1 MEFDRRAA
9 MMGGIGLLAGAAV
22 APRAFALDNPLTDL
36 FEGAEDFLVASD
48 AYIYGYP
55 LVTMEMTRRVM
66 TNVAESVGTRAPMGR
81 LIKASV
87 LPGRPHTVTSP
98 PPNADTLY
106 TDRLPRRRSPS
117 PGCSAFPT

>member
-1 MEFDRRAA
+1 

-22 APRAFALDNPLTDL
+22 VPRAFALDNPLTDL

-81 LIKASV
+81 LIKA
-87 LPGRPHTVTSP
+87 
-98 PPNADTLY
+98 
-106 TDRLPRRRSPS
+106 RSYPDAAY
-117 PGCSAFPT
+117 P